1 MTRIEGKAD
10 TVLSGGHVWCGL
22 DAGSVEALALR
33 DGKVLAT
40 GPLTEIE
47 SLIGPAT
54 QRIDLRGRLAMP
66 GFHDAHMHLMSLGQR
81 ATAVDLRVGSVDSV
95 ADVVARVAERAA
107 GTAPGG
113 WVVGGGYDHTA
124 FAERRHPTRWDLD
137 AVSPDHPVWLG
148 RCCGHM
154 GVANSAALKLA
165 GIDRNSPQPSGGV
178 IVRENG
184 EPTGLLQERAQEAL
198 RAVMPDPDVA
208 DLVEAVDVASRQCLS
223 HGITSVMDACVGSAG
238 GWADV
243 EAYEVAAAAGALHVR
258 MTMAMGGG
266 PDGIA
271 EEAFAK
277 GYLTGKGDHH
287 LRVGP
292 VKFFTDG
299 SAGGC
304 TAAMRDPYT
313 NGDLGVLIFE
323 DRDLD
328 EMVAHYHHRGYQVAV
343 HAIGDA
349 AIDQTIQSFDRACA
363 DGSCSHR
370 RHRIEHCGF
379 VDDGHLDDMERL
391 GLIPAPQP
399 VFLRDFG
406 DTYLD
411 VLGEERSCGCYPMA
425 RWQRRGLKPA
435 ASSDTP
441 VSDVNPFPNLHAAV
455 TRQTSGGEVLG
466 QEECLTMAE
475 ALSTYTENGAYACG
489 VDDYVGKLTPGMAA
503 DIAVLSSD
511 PFLDRPDDL
520 LEQDADLTLID
531 GEIVYDRAGELP

>member
-1 MTRIEGKAD
+1 MGRIEGKAD

-22 DAGSVEALALR
+22 EAGSVEALAIR
-33 DGKVLAT
+33 GGKVLAA
-40 GPLTEIE
+40 GSWSQIE
-47 SLIGPAT
+47 SLVGPAT
-54 QRIDLRGRLAMP
+54 RWIDLRGRLAMP
-66 GFHDAHMHLMSLGQR
+66 GFHDAHMHLMSLARR
-81 ATAVDLRVGSVDSV
+81 AAAVDLRVGSVDSV
-95 ADVVARVAERAA
+95 ADVVARVAERASL
-107 GTAPGG
+107 TEPGG

-137 AVSPDHPVWLG
+137 AVSPDHPVWLA

-165 GIDRNSPQPSGGV
+165 DIDRESPQPSGGV

-184 EPTGLLQERAQEAL
+184 EPTGLLQERAQEAM
-198 RAVMPDPDVA
+198 RAVMPDPTVA
-208 DLVEAVDVASRQCLS
+208 ELVEAVEIASRQCLS

-243 EAYEVAAAAGALHVR
+243 EAYEAAAAAGALHVR

-277 GYLTGKGDHH
+277 GYVIGRGDHR

-349 AIDQTIQSFDRACA
+349 AIDQTIQAFDRTCA
-363 DGSCSHR
+363 EGTCSHR

-379 VDDGHLDDMERL
+379 VDDGHLDDMARL

-455 TRQTSGGEVLG
+455 TRRTSGGEVLG
-466 QEECLTMAE
+466 EDECMTMAE
-475 ALSTYTENGAYACG
+475 ALSSYTENGAYACG
-489 VDDYVGKLTPGMAA
+489 VDDNLGSFAPGMAA

-511 PFLDRPDDL
+511 PFEDTPDYL
-520 LEQDADLTLID
+520 LHQRADLTLID
-531 GEIVYDRAGELP
+531 GEVVFDRQDESG